1 MHTKKILIAALMS
14 TLLAPAFAG
23 DFEFGDGPDN
33 RTIVIANSF
42 QGADGV
48 RITGPLLRADRTVK
62 GMPFSAEVI
71 SERQQN
77 LADGNDITVKTS
89 SMSYRDSAGRT
100 RQEIRDSKGELRT
113 ITIRE
118 TDGTMYVLNP
128 QQKTAN
134 KIVAPRELAEVARSR
149 IEALRK
155 EGKVPGVERS
165 KGPNGEEIV
174 IKRVEKFDGE
184 LRKNI
189 QENVRVHVARAA
201 DAGAARELARGL
213 ALGGA
218 FGAFGDAK
226 YAAKA
231 VTRELGTKEIEGV
244 KADGSVRSYEI
255 PAGEIGN
262 RNAIVVTDET
272 WYSPEL
278 QVTLLTKHSD
288 PRSGDHVYRLD
299 NIKRGEPDAAL
310 FAVPSDY
317 TVKDV
322 MNKVENTLE
331 KKAP

>member
-1 MHTKKILIAALMS
+1 MHTKKILIAVLMS
-14 TLLAPAFAG
+14 TLFAPAFAR
-23 DFEFGDGPDN
+23 DVDSGDGPDN
-33 RTIVIANSF
+33 RTVLIANSF

-48 RITGPLLRADRTVK
+48 RIAGPLLRADRTVK
-62 GMPFSAEVI
+62 GVPFSAEVI

-77 LADGNDITVKTS
+77 LADGNEITVKTA

-100 RQEIRDSKGELRT
+100 RQEIKDSKGELRT

-118 TDGTMYVLNP
+118 ADGTTYVLNP

-134 KIVAPRELAEVARSR
+134 KIGPPRAIAELARTR

-155 EGKVPGVERS
+155 EGRVPGVERS

-189 QENVRVHVARAA
+189 QENVRVHVAKAA
-201 DAGAARELARGL
+201 DATAARELARGL
-213 ALGGA
+213 AVGGA

-226 YAAKA
+226 YATKA
-231 VTRELGTKEIEGV
+231 VTRELGAKEIEGL
-244 KADGSVRSYEI
+244 KAEGSVRSYEI

-262 RNAIVVTDET
+262 RNAIVVSDET

-278 QVTLLTKHSD
+278 QITLLAKHSD
-288 PRSGDHVYRLD
+288 PRSGENVYRLD

-310 FAVPSDY
+310 FTVPADY

-322 MNKVENTLE
+322 MSKVESMIE

>member
-1 MHTKKILIAALMS
+1 MHTKKILIAVLMS
-14 TLLAPAFAG
+14 TLFAPAFAS
-23 DFEFGDGPDN
+23 DADSGDGPDN
-33 RTIVIANSF
+33 RTILIANSF

-62 GMPFSAEVI
+62 GVPFSAEVI

-77 LADGNDITVKTS
+77 LADGNEITVKST

-100 RQEIRDSKGELRT
+100 RQEIKDSKGELRT

-118 TDGTMYVLNP
+118 ADGTTYVLNP

-134 KIVAPRELAEVARSR
+134 KIGPLRDMAELARTR

-189 QENVRVHVARAA
+189 QENVRVHVAKAA

-218 FGAFGDAK
+218 FGDGK

-231 VTRELGTKEIEGV
+231 VTRELGAREIEGV
-244 KADGSVRSYEI
+244 KAEGSVRSYEI

-262 RNAIVVTDET
+262 RNAIVVSDET

-278 QVTLLTKHSD
+278 QITLLTKHSD
-288 PRSGDHVYRLD
+288 PRSGDNTYRLD

-310 FAVPSDY
+310 FTVPSDY

-322 MNKVENTLE
+322 MSRVETVIE